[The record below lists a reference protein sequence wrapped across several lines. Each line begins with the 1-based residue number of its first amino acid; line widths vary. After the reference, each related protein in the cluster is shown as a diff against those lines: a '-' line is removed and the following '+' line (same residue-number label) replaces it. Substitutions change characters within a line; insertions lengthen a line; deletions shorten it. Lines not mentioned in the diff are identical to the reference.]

1 MSQVETHF
9 STIFVLSKTALKSN
23 TGALALGQTNGGFCL
38 RFGVSTWV
46 QRSMLY
52 SFPFGILSVN
62 VIGSFL
68 IGFCWSIA
76 EAYNFSINTRA
87 FLFTGLFGGF
97 TTFSSFALDTMVLM
111 RTGEY
116 KMALLNVLAS
126 NILGL
131 IAVFLGIILG
141 KNIIT
146 MIK

>member
-1 MSQVETHF
+1 MIKVF
-9 STIFVLSKTALKSN
+9 LLIIG
-23 TGALALGQTNGGFCL
+23 GAIGSAL

-116 KMALLNVLAS
+116 KMALLNVLPWDHTWEEYHC
-126 NILGL
+126 NDQ
-131 IAVFLGIILG
+131 VN
-141 KNIIT
+141 K
-146 MIK
+146 

>member
-1 MSQVETHF
+1 MGA
-9 STIFVLSKTALKSN
+9 TIDALLLSFWYLV
-23 TGALALGQTNGGFCL
+23 GQCDRL
-38 RFGVSTWV
+38 
-46 QRSMLY
+46 L
-52 SFPFGILSVN
+52 
-62 VIGSFL
+62 
-68 IGFCWSIA
+68 
-76 EAYNFSINTRA
+76 SINTRA

>member
-1 MSQVETHF
+1 M
-9 STIFVLSKTALKSN
+9 IKVLLLLAG
-23 TGALALGQTNGGFCL
+23 GAIGTVL

-76 EAYNFSINTRA
+76 EYTNTSANVRI

-97 TTFSSFALDTMVLM
+97 TTFSSFALDTMSLM
-111 RTGEY
+111 KTGEY
-116 KMALLNVLAS
+116 KLAFLNILAS
-126 NILGL
+126 NMLGL
-131 IAVFLGIILG
+131 IAVFLGLLLG
-141 KNIIT
+141 KNVMT
-146 MIK
+146 LIK

>member
-1 MSQVETHF
+1 MD
-9 STIFVLSKTALKSN
+9 TAFDATLLPFRD
-23 TGALALGQTNGGFCL
+23 TFGQCDRLLFNRL
-38 RFGVSTWV
+38 
-46 QRSMLY
+46 LLEY
-52 SFPFGILSVN
+52 S
-62 VIGSFL
+62 GS
-68 IGFCWSIA
+68 
-76 EAYNFSINTRA
+76 YNFSINTRA